1 MMIKHDDDNNPPPP
15 STSVSIVVHYNLG
28 LDSSHHPHHFIG
40 DSDLTYNLFLDNLD
54 LHIPEPFFYELLT
67 LLATFV
73 YSSLESTAGTSLT
86 PAASARARKINM
98 RLVLDEAIA
107 AAKFYDKTVTL
118 ILSVP

>member
-1 MMIKHDDDNNPPPP
+1 MTITTTTTNSPPS
-15 STSVSIVVHYNLG
+15 STSVKSTTTWTWTPHTL
-28 LDSSHHPHHFIG
+28 HHFIG
-40 DSDLTYNLFLDNLD
+40 DSDLTYHSFLDNLD
-54 LHIPEPFFYELLT
+54 LHIPELFFYELLT
-67 LLATFV
+67 LFATFV

-86 PAASARARKINM
+86 PAARAWRLNM